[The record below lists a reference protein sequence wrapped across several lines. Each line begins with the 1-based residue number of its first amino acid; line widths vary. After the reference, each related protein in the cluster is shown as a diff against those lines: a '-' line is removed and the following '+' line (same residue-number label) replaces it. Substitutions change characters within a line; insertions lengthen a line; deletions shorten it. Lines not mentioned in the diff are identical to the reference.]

1 MQIILS
7 FSKTAHWHILHVT
20 LHLCRYNCIV
30 VDKRVHI
37 IATRGWDVAG
47 CAVSATTAALQ
58 RSLSV
63 IVWASAA
70 HQQAAAVGSRLLG
83 SGNYLVYSQK
93 HIVYNIMSAVAH
105 FLFLRCQFIRIE
117 WSWLALTLLMLHRC
131 RHWLSV
137 GNSLIVHSA
146 YTETSFCPY
155 VCVNVRGPAFFCW
168 VYDDLCC
175 SDTLKWS
182 VAALR
187 CVQAAG
193 DVGGRHTLSA
203 LCPVYVVCLAVS
215 WLPCVWPITSPH
227 HSLACNLTQW
237 KHPTFAATFMYCR
250 WLVALHNVTACLEHL
265 EMSRNF
271 DSCRGN
277 ARRLNKTSS
286 KCQWRNIVRENCVF
300 LSSHLGLHQCSIA
313 TCLFYYTVKY
323 DVGDK

>member
-83 SGNYLVYSQK
+83 SGDYLVYSQK

-117 WSWLALTLLMLHRC
+117 RSWFALTLLMLHRC

-168 VYDDLCC
+168 GLW
-175 SDTLKWS
+175 WS
-182 VAALR
+182 LLFRYSQVICRCTALR
-187 CVQAAG
+187 ASSRWRRWSTHLVSTVSCVRR
-193 DVGGRHTLSA
+193 VPRSL
-203 LCPVYVVCLAVS
+203 LAV
-215 WLPCVWPITSPH
+215 LCVTHHFTAPLTGMQSNPVEASYVCCHVHVLSLTGCITQCDRMSGT
-227 HSLACNLTQW
+227 SG
-237 KHPTFAATFMYCR
+237 
-250 WLVALHNVTACLEHL
+250 NVEEFWQL
-265 EMSRNF
+265 S
-271 DSCRGN
+271 G
-277 ARRLNKTSS
+277 
-286 KCQWRNIVRENCVF
+286 KCQKIEQNVIEVSVKKYCQGKLCLSKFTFRSTPVF
-300 LSSHLGLHQCSIA
+300 NSNMFILLYC
-313 TCLFYYTVKY
+313 
-323 DVGDK
+323 